1 MRSTLAL
8 SFAAFAGFAAAQ
20 SSSQNDYPYTI
31 DPQSV
36 SGSDRRMCKHH

>member
-8 SFAAFAGFAAAQ
+8 SFTAFAGFAAAQ
-20 SSSQNDYPYTI
+20 SSSQNNYPYTI

-36 SGSDRRMCKHH
+36 SGSDRRMCKHY